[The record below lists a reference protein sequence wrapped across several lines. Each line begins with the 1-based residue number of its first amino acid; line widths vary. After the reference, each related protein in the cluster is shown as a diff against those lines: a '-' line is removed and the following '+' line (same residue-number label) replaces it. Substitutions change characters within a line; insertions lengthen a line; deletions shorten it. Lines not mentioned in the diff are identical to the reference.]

1 MRRLM
6 HHRTLYAA
14 ILFLVGLVATGIP
27 GYGAAEPPIAP
38 PPAALQN
45 AEPSGSPQEGKFPPC
60 PDPPPKTQAM
70 PLTPNPDPTR
80 PPIIDPS
87 MLVPGGGGASAC
99 DGTKSRF
106 EVQQTPGTLLPSGIV
121 VPPAPGPAPCPE
133 ECLKIYSPEDQ
144 EKIKQGLGR

>member
-38 PPAALQN
+38 PPAARQS

-60 PDPPPKTQAM
+60 PDPM
-70 PLTPNPDPTR
+70 PSTMPRSANPYR

-106 EVQQTPGTLLPSGIV
+106 EVQQKPGTLLPSGI
-121 VPPAPGPAPCPE
+121 
-133 ECLKIYSPEDQ
+133 
-144 EKIKQGLGR
+144 